1 MNVTVT
7 VQTAPQIFVIVVSSF
22 FILLFL
28 ICSSG

>member
-1 MNVTVT
+1 MNVPVT
-7 VQTAPQIFVIVVSSF
+7 VQTTPQIFVIVVSSS